1 VRWHTRGG
9 PVVRQSLEEI
19 AKLPLQRI
27 LVAHSDPVEDHPVEQ
42 LEEAWRFVRR

>member
-9 PVVRQSLEEI
+9 PDVRQSLEEI
-19 AKLPLQRI
+19 ARLPLKRI
-27 LVAHSDPVEDHPVEQ
+27 LVARSDPVEDHPVEQ